1 MRDRDR
7 ELLRPF
13 SRDREH
19 TSCGEV
25 FQPDRLNEIL
35 SSITSRRERAKSALE
50 RAKSHEAPQIRID
63 LGLIEEFGRDMR
75 DTLTNGSIAFRKA
88 YLQSLIDV
96 IEVDDMSSA
105 SKGTRI
111 YSKRPSWLA
120 KAVTIR
126 VRR

>member
-35 SSITSRRERAKSALE
+35 SSITSRRAEKAESLNVR
-50 RAKSHEAPQIRID
+50 IRID
-63 LGLIEEFGRDMR
+63 PGLIEEFGRD
-75 DTLTNGSIAFRKA
+75 I
-88 YLQSLIDV
+88 
-96 IEVDDMSSA
+96 
-105 SKGTRI
+105 GT
-111 YSKRPSWLA
+111 P
-120 KAVTIR
+120 
-126 VRR
+126 